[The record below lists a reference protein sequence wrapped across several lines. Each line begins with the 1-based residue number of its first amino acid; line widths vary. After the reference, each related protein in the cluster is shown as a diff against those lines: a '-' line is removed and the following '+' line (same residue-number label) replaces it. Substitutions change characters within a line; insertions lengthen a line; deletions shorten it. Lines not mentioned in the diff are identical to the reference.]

1 MKSFLR
7 LLLTVFLVAGIS
19 YTVLCF
25 TMQDNS
31 SELGQ
36 AINMYNVFAKEEPK
50 YVKIDNAKGRDED
63 GYGNYVYQL
72 TSYDAQGNSHPARF
86 TGMGKLKQGHYL
98 KLTTKGTYVS
108 TYEETFQKDMPK
120 VVYDKLS
127 LQ

>member
-1 MKSFLR
+1 MKRFLR
-7 LLLTVFLVAGIS
+7 LILTVFLVAGIG
-19 YTVLCF
+19 YTVLCL
-25 TMQDNS
+25 TMKDNS

-50 YVKIDNAKGRDED
+50 YVKIDNAKGRDEA
-63 GYGNYVYQL
+63 GYGNYEYKL
-72 TSYDAQGNSHPARF
+72 TSYDAQGNPHPIQF

-108 TYEETFQKDMPK
+108 TYEEAFQKDIPH

-127 LQ
+127 LE